1 MGRGLERSRAR
12 AQPIYRRGA
21 RVRDGCRSTEMYDHG
36 GDLSH
41 FLELA
46 GRERRRPDEHLMRCD
61 GSGKKEPTR
70 EVTARG
76 HGRNRVA
83 AATVVAWRGGI
94 RRGRGF
100 QSEGYDETNL
110 LDIARWRGGE
120 GTRRGRGVSS
130 PEHAEWYASHIVT
143 MWPRRFHAQR
153 DAKPCPVCSPSNAQS
168 LGGD

>member
-1 MGRGLERSRAR
+1 
-12 AQPIYRRGA
+12 
-21 RVRDGCRSTEMYDHG
+21 MYDHG

-83 AATVVAWRGGI
+83 AELVVARRGGI
-94 RRGRGF
+94 RRGRGI
-100 QSEGYDETNL
+100 QNAGGDEGKP
-110 LDIARWRGGE
+110 LDMARWRGRG
-120 GTRRGRGVSS
+120 GTRRTREV
-130 PEHAEWYASHIVT
+130 Y
-143 MWPRRFHAQR
+143 RRSALAGMP
-153 DAKPCPVCSPSNAQS
+153 DA
-168 LGGD
+168 